1 VSELGVA
8 CSLGRH
14 RIERPLPNKT
24 VAMQNMTIDVMF
36 NNVNERRPKTGVGSD
51 EKRPNDSGHWAS
63 GVPVGTGDSLSG

>member
-1 VSELGVA
+1 
-8 CSLGRH
+8 
-14 RIERPLPNKT
+14 
-24 VAMQNMTIDVMF
+24 MTIDVMF